1 MLTAT
6 DGKNKTGLL
15 VLGHGSKLREA
26 NDTLRRVAGSIK
38 ERASA
43 YSKVVP
49 AFLQME
55 RPDFGA
61 AVDALASDGIE
72 DIVVMP
78 YFLYPGAHVT
88 KDLPAEIEAAKARH
102 PQLRFAVTG
111 NIGYH
116 EKLIEIVLERIGQT
130 LPSPPF
136 YPPYPPLVKGGIKG
150 GSRRA
155 SIPLCSQHP
164 IEKESFR
171 IISEELG
178 AAEFNEAELPVI
190 KRVIHSTADFE
201 YKDIIRF
208 SPLALASGMAALR
221 AGKPVITD
229 VRMVE
234 AGISKDRLG
243 PLGGRVY
250 CFSSDADVIERAMST
265 GATRTAISMEKAAP
279 YIQGAVVAIGNA
291 PTALNALLRLCR
303 EKNIRPALVVGVP
316 VGFVGAEE
324 SKEELMRSGL
334 EHITTA
340 GRKGGSTVAVAIV
353 NALLIEAVKNEA
365 ALRYS

>member
-6 DGKNKTGLL
+6 AGKNKTGLL
-15 VLGHGSKLREA
+15 ILGHGSKLSEA

-38 ERASA
+38 ERAST
-43 YSKVVP
+43 YSSVVP

-55 RPDFGA
+55 RPDFGT

-88 KDLPAEIEAAKARH
+88 KDLPAEIESAKARH

-116 EKLIEIVLERIGQT
+116 EKLIEIVLERIGQA
-130 LPSPPF
+130 LPPPPF
-136 YPPYPPLVKGGIKG
+136 VKGDTG
-150 GSRRA
+150 GFGRA
-155 SIPLCSQHP
+155 SIPAFSQHPPQHP

-178 AAEFNEAELPVI
+178 AAGFNEAELPVV

-208 SPLALASGMAALR
+208 SPKALASGMGALR
-221 AGKPVITD
+221 AGRPVITD

-265 GATRTAISMEKAAP
+265 GATRAAISMEKAAP

-291 PTALNALLRLCR
+291 PTALNALLRLYR

-324 SKEELMRSGL
+324 SKEGLMRSGL
-334 EHITTA
+334 EYITTA

-353 NALLIEAVKNEA
+353 NALLIEALKDEA
-365 ALRYS
+365 ALRDA

>member
-1 MLTAT
+1 MLGAG

-15 VLGHGSKLREA
+15 ILGHGSKLAEA
-26 NDTLRRVAGSIK
+26 NDTLRRVAGSVK
-38 ERASA
+38 ERASR
-43 YSKVVP
+43 YSSVVP

-55 RPDFGA
+55 RPDFA
-61 AVDALASDGIE
+61 SAVDSLASDGVE

-88 KDLPAEIEAAKARH
+88 KDLPQEIAAARARH
-102 PQLRFAVTG
+102 PRLRFAVTR

-116 EKLIEIVLERIGQT
+116 EKLIEIVLERLGEARPQD
-130 LPSPPF
+130 
-136 YPPYPPLVKGGIKG
+136 
-150 GSRRA
+150 RRA
-155 SIPLCSQHP
+155 GGAAFSQHP
-164 IEKESFR
+164 IERESFR

-178 AAEFNEAELPVI
+178 ASGFNEAELPVV

-221 AGKPVITD
+221 AGRDVVAD

-234 AGISKDRLG
+234 AGVSKERLG
-243 PLGGRVY
+243 PFGASVR
-250 CFSSDADVIERAMST
+250 CFSSDADVIERASST
-265 GATRTAISMEKAAP
+265 GSTRAAVAMEKAAP
-279 YIQGAVVAIGNA
+279 CIQGAVVAIGNA
-291 PTALNALLRLCR
+291 PTALNALLRLHR
-303 EKNIRPALVVGVP
+303 EKGVRPALVVGVP

-324 SKEELMRSGL
+324 SKQELMRSGL
-334 EHITTA
+334 EHITTV

-353 NALLIEAVKNEA
+353 NALIIETLRVEA
-365 ALRYS
+365 GRLVPEPR

>member
-1 MLTAT
+1 MITAT

-15 VLGHGSKLREA
+15 ILGHGSKLAEA

-38 ERASA
+38 ERASS

-61 AVDALASDGIE
+61 AVDALASDGVE

-130 LPSPPF
+130 SPPD
-136 YPPYPPLVKGGIKG
+136 PRRLAWAP
-150 GSRRA
+150 RRA
-155 SIPLCSQHP
+155 PMPAFAQHP

-178 AAEFNEAELPVI
+178 ASGFNEAELPVV

-221 AGKPVITD
+221 AGRPVITD

-234 AGISKDRLG
+234 AGISKHRLG
-243 PLGGRVY
+243 PLGGMVY

-265 GATRTAISMEKAAP
+265 GDTRAAISMGKAAP
-279 YIQGAVVAIGNA
+279 HIQGAVIAIGNA

-303 EKNIRPALVVGVP
+303 ERNIRPALVVGVP

-334 EHITTA
+334 EYITTA

>member
-1 MLTAT
+1 MLTAG
-6 DGKNKTGLL
+6 DGKDKTGLL
-15 VLGHGSKLREA
+15 ILGHGSKLAEA

-43 YSKVVP
+43 YSNVVP

-55 RPDFGA
+55 RPDFRA
-61 AVDALASDGIE
+61 AVDALAADGVE

-88 KDLPAEIEAAKARH
+88 RDLPAEIEAAKARH
-102 PQLRFAVTG
+102 PGIRFAVTG

-116 EKLIEIVLERIGQT
+116 EKLIEIVLERIGQA
-130 LPSPPF
+130 LPPD
-136 YPPYPPLVKGGIKG
+136 
-150 GSRRA
+150 RRA
-155 SIPLCSQHP
+155 PMPAFSQHP

-171 IISEELG
+171 VISEELG
-178 AAEFNEAELPVI
+178 ASGFDEAELPVV

-208 SPLALASGMAALR
+208 SPLALTSGMAALR
-221 AGKPVITD
+221 AGRPVITD

-243 PLGGRVY
+243 PLGGSVY
-250 CFSSDADVIERAMST
+250 CFSSDADVIERAMSA
-265 GATRTAISMEKAAP
+265 GATRAAISMEKAGP
-279 YIQGAVVAIGNA
+279 HIQGAVVAIGNA
-291 PTALNALLRLCR
+291 PTALSALLKLYR

-316 VGFVGAEE
+316 VGFVGAKE

-334 EHITTA
+334 EYIATA

-353 NALLIEAVKNEA
+353 NALLIEALKGEA
-365 ALRYS
+365 PYAHT

>member
-15 VLGHGSKLREA
+15 ILGHGSKLAEA
-26 NDTLRRVAGSIK
+26 NDTLRRVVGSIK

-43 YSKVVP
+43 YSNIVP

-55 RPDFGA
+55 RPDFA
-61 AVDALASDGIE
+61 TAVDALASDGVE

-102 PQLRFAVTG
+102 PRLRFAVTG

-130 LPSPPF
+130 SPHPPF
-136 YPPYPPLVKGGIKG
+136 VKGDTG
-150 GSRRA
+150 GFGRA
-155 SIPLCSQHP
+155 PMTAFSQHP

-171 IISEELG
+171 IISEEFG
-178 AAEFNEAELPVI
+178 ASGFNEAELPVV

-243 PLGGRVY
+243 PLGGMVY

-265 GATRTAISMEKAAP
+265 GDTRTAISMEKAAP
-279 YIQGAVVAIGNA
+279 HIQGAVIAIGNA
-291 PTALNALLRLCR
+291 PTALNALLRLYR
-303 EKNIRPALVVGVP
+303 ERNIRPALVVGVP

-334 EHITTA
+334 EYITTA

>member
-1 MLTAT
+1 MAET
-6 DGKNKTGLL
+6 KNKTGLL
-15 VLGHGSKLREA
+15 ILGHGSKLVEA
-26 NDTLRRVAGSIK
+26 NDTLRRVAESIK
-38 ERASA
+38 ERTAA
-43 YSKVVP
+43 YSSVVP

-55 RPDFGA
+55 RPDFGE
-61 AVDALASDGIE
+61 AVHALASDGIE

-88 KDLPAEIEAAKARH
+88 KDLPEEIEAAKARH

-116 EKLIEIVLERIGQT
+116 EKLIEIVLERIGEA
-130 LPSPPF
+130 LPPPPF
-136 YPPYPPLVKGGIKG
+136 VKGPAPECSYQGDTG
-150 GSRRA
+150 GFGRRERA
-155 SIPLCSQHP
+155 AFSQHP

-171 IISEELG
+171 LISEGLG
-178 AAEFNEAELPVI
+178 AAGINEAELPVI

-208 SPLALASGMAALR
+208 SPLALTSGIGAIR
-221 AGKPVITD
+221 AGKAVITD
-229 VRMVE
+229 VKMVD
-234 AGISKDRLG
+234 AGISRDRLAPFG
-243 PLGGRVY
+243 SRVY

-265 GATRTAISMEKAAP
+265 GGTRAAISMEKAAP
-279 YIQGAVVAIGNA
+279 YMQGAVVAIGNA
-291 PTALNALLRLCR
+291 PTALNAVLMLYR
-303 EKNIRPALVVGVP
+303 ERNIRPALVVGVP

-334 EHITTA
+334 EHITTV

-353 NALLIEAVKNEA
+353 NALVIEADKGEA
-365 ALRYS
+365 VARS

>member
-1 MLTAT
+1 MITAT

-15 VLGHGSKLREA
+15 VLGHGSKLAEA

-61 AVDALASDGIE
+61 AVDALTSDGIE

-116 EKLIEIVLERIGQT
+116 EKLIEIVLERIGQA
-130 LPSPPF
+130 LPPD
-136 YPPYPPLVKGGIKG
+136 
-150 GSRRA
+150 RRA
-155 SIPLCSQHP
+155 PMPEFSQHP

-178 AAEFNEAELPVI
+178 AALFNEAELPVI

-208 SPLALASGMAALR
+208 SPLALTSGIAALR

-265 GATRTAISMEKAAP
+265 GATRAALSMEKAAP

-291 PTALNALLRLCR
+291 PTALNALLRLYR

-324 SKEELMRSGL
+324 SKEGLMRSGL

-365 ALRYS
+365 VLRYS